1 MYPLTRSTSR
11 ARFFGAAPSLLLDF
25 LSGSLDSRITFT
37 RASNA
42 TQFDSA
48 GSLVYAPNNAI
59 RNNTMVGAVAGT
71 PGTAPTNWARAA
83 SPTNGISSQVVG
95 TGTESGVTYLDLRF
109 TGTCSATFGFSV
121 DTDTSSAAAAATGQA
136 WTSSVY
142 LTRSAGTIGNATVQ
156 LVLNEYSSV
165 PAFLRNTFSSSVVPA
180 ASNLATQRVT
190 QTVTVGASTAFVQ
203 QSLSVNFTN
212 GSTYDFT
219 LRIGMPQL
227 EIGPSATAVN
237 ATSGTAYY
245 GPRFD
250 YNPATLAPL
259 GLLIEESRTNLLL
272 RSEDFS
278 DASWVKIRATVTVNA
293 TTAPTGTA
301 VADKLV
307 EDTSTNTHESYQSV
321 TIVAN
326 TLHTATFYLKAAER
340 TRAKIWLLNGAISSG
355 ANASVNL
362 GAGTITAPNL
372 FGTGSSAS
380 SSITNVGNGW
390 YRCSIACI
398 VDAASTTARAYIV
411 LENAA
416 GNDNYTGDGTSGL
429 FVWGAQ
435 LEAGAFPTSYIPTT
449 TTALT
454 RAADVASVNTLSPW
468 FNAVEGTLYAEL
480 TASANTATAYVTLSD
495 GTQTS
500 NSTYFDNDSG
510 NIRNVVFSGAS
521 AVAVIGLGAIG
532 SVGAINKV
540 ASAYRVNDFA
550 AVRNGGSVGTDTSGA
565 VPVGVSQMNIGASTS
580 GVAVSYI
587 NGYLRRITYYPR
599 KLSSAELQAIT
610 T

>member
-1 MYPLTRSTSR
+1 MS
-11 ARFFGAAPSLLLDF
+11 FGFGFGFPKVVKTVGGATLNFNF
-25 LSGSLDSRITFT
+25 LSGPLDSRITFT
-37 RASNA
+37 RASTA
-42 TQFDSA
+42 TFFNS
-48 GSLVYAPNNAI
+48 
-59 RNNTMVGAVAGT
+59 
-71 PGTAPTNWARAA
+71 
-83 SPTNGISSQVVG
+83 
-95 TGTESGVTYLDLRF
+95 SGVL
-109 TGTCSATFGFSV
+109 
-121 DTDTSSAAAAATGQA
+121 TS
-136 WTSSVY
+136 
-142 LTRSAGTIGNATVQ
+142 
-156 LVLNEYSSV
+156 
-165 PAFLRNTFSSSVVPA
+165 
-180 ASNLATQRVT
+180 ASNDVA
-190 QTVTVGASTAFVQ
+190 
-203 QSLSVNFTN
+203 
-212 GSTYDFT
+212 
-219 LRIGMPQL
+219 
-227 EIGPSATAVN
+227 
-237 ATSGTAYY
+237 
-245 GPRFD
+245 RFD

-272 RSEDFS
+272 RSEEFDN
-278 DASWVKIRATVTVNA
+278 ASWVKIRATVTVNA

-454 RAADVASVNTLSPW
+454 RAADVASVNTLTPW
-468 FNAVEGTLYAEL
+468 FNAVEGTIYSESNTLANMTL
-480 TASANTATAYVTLSD
+480 TTRVFSFNDGGLNNFIRTGVNGATLFDNFRVDVAGVAQASILSAYVNGTVYKRATAYK
-495 GTQTS
+495 
-500 NSTYFDNDSG
+500 
-510 NIRNVVFSGAS
+510 A
-521 AVAVIGLGAIG
+521 
-532 SVGAINKV
+532 
-540 ASAYRVNDFA
+540 NDFA
-550 AVRNGGSVGTDTSGA
+550 YVSNGGAAQTDNSGA
-565 VPVGVSQMNIGASTS
+565 VPAVDRLLLGADS
-580 GVAVSYI
+580 GFGYL
-587 NGYLRRITYYPR
+587 NGHLRRIQYFPR
-599 KLSSAELQAIT
+599 RLPDSALQSLT
-610 T
+610 L

>member
-37 RASNA
+37 RAS
-42 TQFDSA
+42 T
-48 GSLVYAPNNAI
+48 
-59 RNNTMVGAVAGT
+59 
-71 PGTAPTNWARAA
+71 
-83 SPTNGISSQVVG
+83 
-95 TGTESGVTYLDLRF
+95 
-109 TGTCSATFGFSV
+109 ATFFN
-121 DTDTSSAAAAATGQA
+121 
-136 WTSSVY
+136 
-142 LTRSAGTIGNATVQ
+142 SAGTLT
-156 LVLNEYSSV
+156 S
-165 PAFLRNTFSSSVVPA
+165 
-180 ASNLATQRVT
+180 ASNDVA
-190 QTVTVGASTAFVQ
+190 
-203 QSLSVNFTN
+203 
-212 GSTYDFT
+212 
-219 LRIGMPQL
+219 
-227 EIGPSATAVN
+227 
-237 ATSGTAYY
+237 
-245 GPRFD
+245 RFD
-250 YNPATLAPL
+250 YNPATLAPQ

-278 DASWVKIRATVTVNA
+278 DASWLKIRATVTVNA

-321 TIVAN
+321 AIVAN

-468 FNAVEGTLYAEL
+468 FNAVEGTIYSEGGF
-480 TASANTATAYVTLSD
+480 ASAPFLGGNRFTGLFAIND
-495 GTQTS
+495 GTVNNYIGDGLRVLPGFS
-500 NSTYFDNDSG
+500 
-510 NIRNVVFSGAS
+510 IR
-521 AVAVIGLGAIG
+521 
-532 SVGAINKV
+532 
-540 ASAYRVNDFA
+540 DFA
-550 AVRNGGSVGTDTSGA
+550 AEIYVGGVAQFGQDSNNIAENTSAKCAIAYKINDCSSAFSVGPVQVTDTSATIPTVTQMQLG
-565 VPVGVSQMNIGASTS
+565 VGRGGQIV
-580 GVAVSYI
+580 
-587 NGYLRRITYYPR
+587 NGHLRRITYYPR
-599 KLSSAELQAIT
+599 RLADAELQSIT
-610 T
+610 L